1 MPISNPLDL
10 AHPPGN
16 SLRTPASHQPGRQ
29 VDRAPPGVRAPTRG
43 RPPRCGTCGR
53 CSRCRRW
60 TDPED
65 ALVDSLVGTL
75 ELTGIAVRL
84 SRRFGLERTPTGI
97 SSRLKRRRKS
107 RWMNGLSLR
116 ALERI
121 FGLDHRSILRW
132 WVDPVLLVGRRWS
145 GRGPA
150 RGWLFE
156 MPDVK
161 QFIREHVYMLDV
173 ARMEPGHPL
182 TQLAALESRCQA
194 WRSVAE
200 LAAYLQVSEKV
211 VRRAAQD
218 GLIPHKRAPGGGRFG
233 TIRVRA
239 DNFSLVRE
247 RLAFRHGSAHT

>member
-1 MPISNPLDL
+1 MPTNGFGPARL
-10 AHPPGN
+10 PGN
-16 SLRTPASHQPGRQ
+16 SVSISTPRPPSRQ
-29 VDRAPPGVRAPTRG
+29 ADRAPPDNQAPVRG

-75 ELTGIAVRL
+75 ELTEIAVRL

-132 WVDPVLLVGRRWS
+132 WVDPGLLAGRRWS

-150 RGWLFE
+150 PGWLFQ
-156 MPDVK
+156 MPDVN

-200 LAAYLQVSEKV
+200 LAVYLQVSEKV
-211 VRRAAQD
+211 VRQATRD
-218 GLIPHKRAPGGGRFG
+218 GLIPHKRGPGGGRSG
-233 TIRVRA
+233 RIHVRA
-239 DNFSLVRE
+239 DDFAHIRE
-247 RLAFRHGSAHT
+247 RLRFHRGSAYT